1 MPDDTTEPTG
11 ADAPLPD
18 SEEAAASPDA
28 ELGGGNGEDTPEPEA
43 PPATPDTEQPSPLP
57 PTAPA
62 APESPT
68 GPRGR
73 GQRRTTRQTTTT
85 TTQSESR
92 TTTDETVVEDIALA
106 PPVWAAP
113 AGQHPRP
120 VG

>member
-1 MPDDTTEPTG
+1 MPDDINEPTEAG
-11 ADAPLPD
+11 APLPD

-28 ELGGGNGEDTPEPEA
+28 ELRGGNDEDSAKPEA
-43 PPATPDTEQPSPLP
+43 PPATSDTEPPSPLP

-62 APESPT
+62 PPESPT
-68 GPRGR
+68 VPRSP
-73 GQRRTTRQTTTT
+73 GQRRLTRHTTTT

-113 AGQHPRP
+113 AGEHPRP